1 MNCYWVDRCKTYH
14 SVETQHN
21 ASHLTM
27 DPDFDP
33 HKPRIHV
40 SILDQSNGE
49 ASIEW
54 DVQGCQSFRKDL
66 GRWMRLRPNETIP
79 S

>member
-1 MNCYWVDRCKTYH
+1 
-14 SVETQHN
+14 
-21 ASHLTM
+21 M